1 MLLVDIS
8 CISVYSQSNSD
19 NKKMWCLRY
28 FSWWRVSLRLSTCS
42 IKTFQNKRKKNC
54 CNFSVSMFSHWEWRL
69 YCCYQQNSCWFS
81 VVFFSPDLQKRLT
94 STTIGESEV
103 SHAKMKVLTQRS
115 GAKRW
120 PWCYLLLSVLL
131 KSRLCCL
138 ICTEP
143 SITFMPLVVNK
154 AILNLSRVMQSQ
166 TLSARLSC
174 VDVGHWSVCV
184 WEKVNKTL
192 GHRLSSL
199 WEFFLLT
206 CCSE

>member
-1 MLLVDIS
+1 MIIRKCDVCDIS
-8 CISVYSQSNSD
+8 VGDEFLCVSPRVLSKHFRTKEKKKLAIFQSRCFLTESDVFIAAINKTLAGSLLFFFHLICRNASRAPRSVNL
-19 NKKMWCLRY
+19 KCPTLR
-28 FSWWRVSLRLSTCS
+28 WRCS
-42 IKTFQNKRKKNC
+42 HRGLEPK
-54 CNFSVSMFSHWEWRL
+54 
-69 YCCYQQNSCWFS
+69 
-81 VVFFSPDLQKRLT
+81 
-94 STTIGESEV
+94 G
-103 SHAKMKVLTQRS
+103 
-115 GAKRW
+115 W